1 MIKLFLREYINRG
14 VKMKKK
20 ALLPL
25 LLGVMVFLA
34 GCDYSKSSN
43 RNGFFYNTFVEPM
56 AKILHWLGHSVFHDD
71 YGIAIIVLVL
81 VIRIILLPFMLSNY
95 KNSHMMREKMKIA
108 KPEVE
113 GVQEKVKRARTQEEK
128 MAANQ
133 EMMEVYKKYDIN
145 PMKSALGCLPV
156 LIQMPIVMGL
166 YFVLRYR
173 IGGGI
178 TEHPHFLWFNL
189 TKPDIWITVIAGV
202 LYFIQAVVS
211 SKTMPQ
217 EQRQMGYMMMVISP
231 IMIIWISLQASS
243 ALGLYWSVSALFL
256 VIQTHFANIY
266 YSKLAKKEVQPFIEK
281 YEREHNPS
289 SKKKG
294 KNTQVVSKK
303 NKK

>member
-1 MIKLFLREYINRG
+1 
-14 VKMKKK
+14 MKKK

-43 RNGFFYNTFVEPM
+43 RDGFFYNTFVEPM
-56 AKILHWLGHSVFHDD
+56 SKVLHWLGHSVFNDD

-95 KNSHMMREKMKIA
+95 KNSHLMREKMKVA
-108 KPEVE
+108 KPEVD

-156 LIQMPIVMGL
+156 LIQMPVVMGL

-178 TEHPHFLWFNL
+178 AEHPHFLWFNL
-189 TKPDIWITVIAGV
+189 IHPDIWITIIAGV
-202 LYFIQAVVS
+202 LYFIQAWVS
-211 SKTMPQ
+211 SKQMPQ
-217 EQRQMGYMMMVISP
+217 EQRQMTYMMMIVSP
-231 IMIIWISLQASS
+231 IMIIWISLSSAS
-243 ALGLYWSVSALFL
+243 ALGLYWSVSAAFL
-256 VIQTHFANIY
+256 VVQTYFANMY
-266 YSKLAKKEVQPFIEK
+266 YEKVAQREVAPMIEK
-281 YEREHNPS
+281 FKENNS
-289 SKKKG
+289 NSNKKG
-294 KNTQVVSKK
+294 KNPQVVSKN
-303 NKK
+303 NKKKK

>member
-1 MIKLFLREYINRG
+1 
-14 VKMKKK
+14 MKKK

-43 RNGFFYNTFVEPM
+43 RDGFFYNTFVEPM
-56 AKILHWLGHSVFHDD
+56 SKVLHWLGHSVFNDD

-95 KNSHMMREKMKIA
+95 KNSHLMREKMKVA
-108 KPEVE
+108 KPEVD

-156 LIQMPIVMGL
+156 LIQMPVVMGL

-178 TEHPHFLWFNL
+178 AEHPHFLWFNL
-189 TKPDIWITVIAGV
+189 IHPDIWITIIAGV
-202 LYFIQAVVS
+202 LYFIQAWVS
-211 SKTMPQ
+211 SKQMPQ
-217 EQRQMGYMMMVISP
+217 EQRQMTYMMMIVSP
-231 IMIIWISLQASS
+231 IMIIWISLSSAS
-243 ALGLYWSVSALFL
+243 ALGLYWSVSAAFL
-256 VIQTHFANIY
+256 IVQTFFANMY
-266 YSKLAKKEVQPFIEK
+266 YEKVARREVAPMIEK
-281 YEREHNPS
+281 FEENNS
-289 SKKKG
+289 NSNKKG
-294 KNTQVVSKK
+294 KNTQVVSKN
-303 NKK
+303 NKKKK

>member
-1 MIKLFLREYINRG
+1 
-14 VKMKKK
+14 MKKK

-43 RNGFFYNTFVEPM
+43 RDGFFYNTFVEPM
-56 AKILHWLGHSVFHDD
+56 SKVLHWLGHSVFNDD

-95 KNSHMMREKMKIA
+95 KNSHLMREKMKVA
-108 KPEVE
+108 KPEVD

-156 LIQMPIVMGL
+156 LIQMPVVMGL

-178 TEHPHFLWFNL
+178 AEHPHFLWFNL
-189 TKPDIWITVIAGV
+189 IHPDIWITIIAGV
-202 LYFIQAVVS
+202 LYFIQAWVS
-211 SKTMPQ
+211 SKQMPQ
-217 EQRQMGYMMMVISP
+217 EQRQMTYMMMIVSP
-231 IMIIWISLQASS
+231 IMIIWISLSSAS
-243 ALGLYWSVSALFL
+243 ALGLYWSVSAAFL
-256 VIQTHFANIY
+256 VVQTYFANMY
-266 YSKLAKKEVQPFIEK
+266 YEKVAQREVAPMIEK
-281 YEREHNPS
+281 FKENNS
-289 SKKKG
+289 NSNKKG
-294 KNTQVVSKK
+294 KNTQVVSKN
-303 NKK
+303 NKEKIN

>member
-1 MIKLFLREYINRG
+1 
-14 VKMKKK
+14 MKKK

-43 RNGFFYNTFVEPM
+43 RDGFFYNTFVEPM
-56 AKILHWLGHSVFHDD
+56 SKVLHWLGHSVFNDD
-71 YGIAIIVLVL
+71 YGIAIIVLIL

-95 KNSHMMREKMKIA
+95 KNSHLMREKMKVA
-108 KPEVE
+108 KPEVD

-156 LIQMPIVMGL
+156 LIQMPVVMGL

-178 TEHPHFLWFNL
+178 AEHPHFLWFNL
-189 TKPDIWITVIAGV
+189 IHPDIWITIIAGV
-202 LYFIQAVVS
+202 LYFIQAWVS
-211 SKTMPQ
+211 SKQMPQ
-217 EQRQMGYMMMVISP
+217 EQRQMTYMMMIVSP
-231 IMIIWISLQASS
+231 IMIIWISLSSAS
-243 ALGLYWSVSALFL
+243 ALGLYWSVSAAFL
-256 VIQTHFANIY
+256 VVQTYFANMY
-266 YSKLAKKEVQPFIEK
+266 YEKVAQREVAPMIEK
-281 YEREHNPS
+281 FKENNS
-289 SKKKG
+289 NSNKKG
-294 KNTQVVSKK
+294 KNTQVVSKN
-303 NKK
+303 NKKKK